1 MSNGECTGN
10 LRSEQA
16 VTFTLGWKGICII
29 LLFGTSLLVAYHLSG
44 RALTMHEVI
53 FAQPAKEML
62 ASGDWLV
69 PRIAGEAFTDKP
81 ILTMWLIAG
90 CMQLFDSES
99 EWVVRL
105 PSSVAMLATAL
116 MISMTAARW
125 LGSRIGIQAGFI
137 QLSSYYMLQMGTLAE
152 ADMLLICSVTSC
164 YCFFAW
170 TRIVSPAGRLT
181 SRWTPWVFHGLLG
194 LVFMI
199 KGPVGVIF
207 VTSGL
212 GMFMLFQREWSHLR
226 FFLHP
231 GGLLIFAIM
240 ALPYPF
246 LAGMRHPPILDDWL
260 IHNWGRFRGEM
271 SHLQEPQPLF
281 FYLYHLPLM
290 LLPAAPWLILGC
302 WDKSIWQKPIT
313 WWAWC
318 WCVPGILFLSL
329 SAWKWKHYMSPVL
342 PGLTL
347 IMACG
352 LDRWLFAMTEV
363 LHKVWRPLMII
374 IAKVSGVS
382 FVAVLV
388 TEPLGK
394 TPLLILIPLLA
405 IAALVVLE
413 LSYRRWQR
421 ILLPSLAVLTWTMIV
436 SAFCIVMPAHD
447 QFRIQVEFADRI
459 NQRLELNEQLYL
471 VKMSYEQILF
481 YLKKPMVQIDRLEQ
495 ILLDKQFSTSPTYLL
510 IKSGDYDQLKQLG
523 ASQIMDV
530 CSNHQRRRDSREA
543 ILLVKIEPV
552 QQASQFSK

>member
-10 LRSEQA
+10 LQSEQA
-16 VTFTLGWKGICII
+16 ETFTLGWKGICII

-69 PRIAGEAFTDKP
+69 PRIAGEVFTDKP
-81 ILTMWLIAG
+81 LLTMWLIAA
-90 CMQLFDSES
+90 CMQLSGSES

-105 PSSVAMLATAL
+105 PSSAAMLVTAL
-116 MISMTAARW
+116 MIGMTAARW
-125 LGSRIGIQAGFI
+125 LGRRIGIQAGLI

-152 ADMLLICSVTSC
+152 ADMLLICSVTAC

-170 TRIVSPAGRLT
+170 TRIDSPAGRMT
-181 SRWTPWVFHGLLG
+181 GRWTPWGFHGLLG

-207 VTSGL
+207 VASGL
-212 GMFMLFQREWSHLR
+212 GLFMLLRRDWSLLG
-226 FFLHP
+226 FFFHP
-231 GGLLIFAIM
+231 GGLLFFAIL

-246 LAGMRHPPILDDWL
+246 LAGMRHPPILEDWL

-271 SHLQEPQPLF
+271 SHLQERQPFL

-290 LLPAAPWLILGC
+290 LLPTAPWLILGC
-302 WDKSIWQKPIT
+302 WDRSIWQKPIT
-313 WWAWC
+313 RWVWC
-318 WCVPGILFLSL
+318 WCVPGVLFLSL

-347 IMACG
+347 FMACG
-352 LDRWLFAMTEV
+352 LDRWLFSMADV
-363 LHKVWRPLMII
+363 LHRFWRPLMIMV
-374 IAKVSGVS
+374 ATVSGVS
-382 FVAVLV
+382 FIAVLV

-394 TPLLILIPLLA
+394 IPLLILIPVLT
-405 IAALVVLE
+405 IASLVVLE

-436 SAFCIVMPAHD
+436 STFCLVMPAHD
-447 QFRIQVEFADRI
+447 QFRIQVEFAERI
-459 NQRLELNEQLYL
+459 NQRLELHERLHL
-471 VKMSYEQILF
+471 VNMSYEQILF
-481 YLKKPMVQIDRLEQ
+481 YLKRPMVQIDRLEQ
-495 ILLDKQFSTSPTYLL
+495 ILLDEQCSTSPIYVL
-510 IKSGDYDQLKQLG
+510 IRSGDYDSFVQHG
-523 ASQIMDV
+523 ALHIMDV
-530 CSNHQRRRDSREA
+530 CSSHQRRGDSREA

-552 QQASQFSK
+552 QQASQINK